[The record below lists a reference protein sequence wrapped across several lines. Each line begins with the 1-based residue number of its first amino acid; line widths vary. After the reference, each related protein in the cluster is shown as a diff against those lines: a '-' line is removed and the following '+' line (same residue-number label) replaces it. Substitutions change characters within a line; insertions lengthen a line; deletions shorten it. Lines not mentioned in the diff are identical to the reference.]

1 MISIESAT
9 TPHSFNFLLFHHLQ
23 PLLILLL
30 PSQQNHRIVNFNAF
44 IISILKITVCAAQ
57 LFFSG
62 KGPSWGPTMF
72 VPLDYLFDVEWGP
85 KGYPENQIIFS
96 GSIQYNMEAELKIT
110 LWGKSMDLSRISR
123 FPQNPRIINFNAFI
137 IYILEIRPAR
147 LFLRWRGP
155 QPGPLRHGA
164 QISDPMDWG
173 PNRKKIYIFSHWWG
187 SQLGNGY
194 LWKSMRF

>member
-1 MISIESAT
+1 MCIT
-9 TPHSFNFLLFHHLQ
+9 T
-23 PLLILLL
+23 
-30 PSQQNHRIVNFNAF
+30 
-44 IISILKITVCAAQ
+44 
-57 LFFSG
+57 FFQW
-62 KGPSWGPTMF
+62 KGPQLGPNNVCSARLF
-72 VPLDYLFDVEWGP
+72 VLRGNWSP

-187 SQLGNGY
+187 SQLGKHY
-194 LWKSMRF
+194 LW